1 MADAAAGPPHG
12 SLTRDP
18 TAALLPPCFFAPAV
32 AAFAT
37 ALVAAPFLLSELDA
51 FYYQPHVVAL
61 THVLTLGWVS
71 LTIQGVLYRYVPG
84 LTKQPIPYPRLAVV
98 QWATFLVGAAGL
110 VAGFWIHR
118 WPPTVA
124 AAATLVVSSVL
135 LCAEMWPMLR
145 RAPRRG
151 VAEVGL
157 VLSTAFL
164 VLAATLGTIVAA
176 DKMVPLLSGGL
187 LTNLGAHAHL
197 AAVGWVGTTIAA
209 LSFRFL
215 PAFLLPEL
223 DLTAAARRLVVAL
236 AVAVLA
242 LAGSLLA
249 RSDVAR
255 AAAAALTALI
265 VVYAVL
271 VVRLV
276 RSRRMPMDWT
286 AWHAIAGA
294 GWVVFSGLAGLV
306 LATHGA
312 DDELGARVAAAYGV
326 AGIVGWMSNL
336 IVGVSYKLFPGF
348 VAAARSQRERRPVPL
363 AVLGV
368 PPALPPVVFATLN
381 GGTLLVVL
389 ALLAAQPALLPFSGA
404 LLAVGGLLYA
414 TASGR
419 TLLFTVRD
427 PRGRPHPLA
436 VLP

>member
-1 MADAAAGPPHG
+1 
-12 SLTRDP
+12 
-18 TAALLPPCFFAPAV
+18 
-32 AAFAT
+32 
-37 ALVAAPFLLSELDA
+37 
-51 FYYQPHVVAL
+51 
-61 THVLTLGWVS
+61 
-71 LTIQGVLYRYVPG
+71 
-84 LTKQPIPYPRLAVV
+84 
-98 QWATFLVGAAGL
+98 
-110 VAGFWIHR
+110 
-118 WPPTVA
+118 
-124 AAATLVVSSVL
+124 
-135 LCAEMWPMLR
+135 MWPLLR

-157 VLSTAFL
+157 FLSTAFL
-164 VLAATLGTIVAA
+164 VLAAMLGMIVAA
-176 DKMVPLLSGGL
+176 DKMVPLLAGGV

-236 AVAVLA
+236 AIAVLA
-242 LAGSLLA
+242 LAGALLA

-255 AAAAALTALI
+255 AAAAALTAL
-265 VVYAVL
+265 VVAYAVL

-294 GWVVFSGLAGLV
+294 GWVVFCGLAGLV

-312 DDELGARVAAAYGV
+312 ADELGARVAAAYGV

-348 VAAARSQRERRPVPL
+348 VAAARSQRARPPVPI

-368 PPALPPVVFATLN
+368 PRTLPPIVFTTLN

-389 ALLAAQPALLPFSGA
+389 ALLAEQPALLPFGGA
-404 LLAVGGLLYA
+404 LLAIGGLVYA
-414 TASGR
+414 AASGR